1 MVRIGA
7 WPGPTAELCTP
18 VVVEGLHD
26 LRPGVHDE
34 RSMLSDRL
42 TDRAPLEQHEL
53 DAGVACNQS
62 KVLAGH
68 HGGASASADRFTIPD
83 LHCRT
88 SKGVENTEGLLTGG
102 AGHDP
107 SAAGADLDVPDGEI
121 GLGFA
126 AHGGGGGAERHRAA
140 RR

>member
-42 TDRAPLEQHEL
+42 TDRATLEQHEL
-53 DAGVACNQS
+53 DAGVACNQG

-68 HGGASASADRFTIPD
+68 HGGAGASADR
-83 LHCRT
+83 
-88 SKGVENTEGLLTGG
+88 LTAVAVPGSATLWDTTPRYGALGG
-102 AGHDP
+102 R
-107 SAAGADLDVPDGEI
+107 LD
-121 GLGFA
+121 
-126 AHGGGGGAERHRAA
+126 
-140 RR
+140 

>member
-68 HGGASASADRFTIPD
+68 HGGAGASADRFTIPD

-102 AGHDP
+102 AGMTHRP
-107 SAAGADLDVPDGEI
+107 PGPILMCQTARSAS
-121 GLGFA
+121 GFA
-126 AHGGGGGAERHRAA
+126 AHESGGGGGA
-140 RR
+140 